1 MATSKLLASS
11 NSPDQQPYHTLSMDV
26 DDLLTNMY
34 SDQRDG
40 GGGGGGGDVVDE
52 VWREMVGT
60 GSEGVGAEGEEG
72 VTLEDFL
79 ARATA
84 TAGAVREEDVGGM
97 GVIGLMGGG
106 VDVGSGE
113 WRRGG
118 KKRSVAVV
126 DKATEQ
132 KQRRMIKNRE
142 SAARSRERK
151 QAHTEQLEELVA
163 QLEHENACLLREE
176 VERNRERLKQLME
189 TVIPVLEKRRPPR
202 ALRRV
207 HSIG

>member
-1 MATSKLLASS
+1 
-11 NSPDQQPYHTLSMDV
+11 
-26 DDLLTNMY
+26 
-34 SDQRDG
+34 
-40 GGGGGGGDVVDE
+40 
-52 VWREMVGT
+52 
-60 GSEGVGAEGEEG
+60 
-72 VTLEDFL
+72 
-79 ARATA
+79 
-84 TAGAVREEDVGGM
+84 
-97 GVIGLMGGG
+97 MGGG
-106 VDVGSGE
+106 VDVGSGK
-113 WRRGG
+113 WRREGR
-118 KKRSVAVV
+118 KRGVEGTA

-176 VERNRERLKQLME
+176 AERNRERLKQLME
-189 TVIPVLEKRRPPR
+189 TVIPVLEKRRPPH

>member
-1 MATSKLLASS
+1 
-11 NSPDQQPYHTLSMDV
+11 
-26 DDLLTNMY
+26 
-34 SDQRDG
+34 
-40 GGGGGGGDVVDE
+40 
-52 VWREMVGT
+52 
-60 GSEGVGAEGEEG
+60 
-72 VTLEDFL
+72 
-79 ARATA
+79 
-84 TAGAVREEDVGGM
+84 
-97 GVIGLMGGG
+97 MGGG

-118 KKRSVAVV
+118 RKRAVAMV

-151 QAHTEQLEELVA
+151 QAHTEQLEELVT

-176 VERNRERLKQLME
+176 IERNRERLKQLME